1 MYCILD
7 IWTLGMCISNQN
19 NQCNLTSTIII
30 VYILILQCIVYQR
43 LHVYITMY
51 YILDSMIR

>member
-7 IWTLGMCISNQN
+7 IWTLGMCITYQW
-19 NQCNLTSTIII
+19 NLTSTIII
-30 VYILILQCIVYQR
+30 VYILILQCIEYQR
-43 LHVYITMY
+43 LHAYITMY